1 MKKKIMPLLA
11 LALVVL
17 LVNASLAL
25 ADTGAGSGTTTTT
38 GTNLQSGT
46 TTPTIAGEG
55 EEGDKE
61 DDATEVK
68 DGEQEQ
74 EQEQEQDLEA
84 EQEDDGLEAALEA
97 SAGDVKE
104 VDEEIEDGV
113 QLTVPQDGSVTNA
126 QTIDISGVV
135 KEGYTVVVKV
145 ENASGEQTFTAIA
158 DASGAI
164 NLADLPLAPGKN
176 KLEIVVYDATG
187 KKVGEMEKR
196 VVLPGAQLPTLKDV
210 KNSWAKDT
218 IAKLTAL
225 GIVSGNP
232 DGTFKPGDDVN
243 GAQFI
248 KMLDVAANLQASGE
262 QVQGFGE
269 LAKDFWA
276 NGYIAAAQSEGIVKG
291 DDDKA
296 FDPNQPLTRT
306 QMAVLLV
313 RALGLEDK
321 AEALAG
327 TNSAFTDSASIP
339 DWAQGYV
346 ELAVQIGLLKGMPD
360 GSFQP
365 NLPADRAQAA
375 ALIERFLNAKETL
388 PEDGTTSSATTSG
401 TTTGTVQT
409 VTP

>member
-25 ADTGAGSGTTTTT
+25 ADTGAGTGTTTTT

-46 TTPTIAGEG
+46 TPPTITGEG
-55 EEGDKE
+55 EDGDKEEGDKE
-61 DDATEVK
+61 DDGTEVK
-68 DGEQEQ
+68 DGEK
-74 EQEQEQDLEA
+74 

-126 QTIDISGVV
+126 QTIDISGVA
-135 KEGYTVVVKV
+135 KEGYQVVVKV
-145 ENASGEQTFTAIA
+145 KNASGEQTFTATA

-164 NLADLPLAPGKN
+164 NLAALNLAPGKN
-176 KLEIVVYDATG
+176 KLEIAVYDANG
-187 KKVGEMEKR
+187 KKVREMEKR

-232 DGTFKPGDDVN
+232 DGTFKPDDDVN

-248 KMLDVAANLQASGE
+248 KMLDGAANLQASSQ

-269 LAKDFWA
+269 LSKDFWA

-388 PEDGTTSSATTSG
+388 PAASTTSGTATSG